1 MIRVIPY
8 HYTPSVR
15 VYKNNKTNIMRN
27 GKCNFGKK
35 IHCTV
40 CQMLFGFKIANI
52 LTRSKKAKIIIYFK

>member
-35 IHCTV
+35 IQFVRCYSVLKLQTSLHGRKR
-40 CQMLFGFKIANI
+40 QK
-52 LTRSKKAKIIIYFK
+52 